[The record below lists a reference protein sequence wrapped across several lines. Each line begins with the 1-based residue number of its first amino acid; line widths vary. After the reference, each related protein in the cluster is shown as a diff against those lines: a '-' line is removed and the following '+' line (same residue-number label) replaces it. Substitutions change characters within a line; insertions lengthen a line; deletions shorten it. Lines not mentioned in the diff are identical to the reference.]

1 MKKHALLIT
10 AIISFIAMPAY
21 SHHGDHEG
29 KFRNARLRFEEIDQ
43 DGDGLLSKNELLAVH
58 KNRVEKMFINFDT
71 NEDGKFSRKELITLR
86 KFMKKRISELNNN

>member
-29 KFRNARLRFEEIDQ
+29 KFRNARQRFEKIDQ
-43 DGDGLLSKNELLAVH
+43 DGDGFSP
-58 KNRVEKMFINFDT
+58 KMNYWPRI
-71 NEDGKFSRKELITLR
+71 KIVL
-86 KFMKKRISELNNN
+86 KKCL